1 MTAAANTMHIFRREF
16 RHYFITPIAY
26 IVISIFL
33 ILTGWFFFSTFF
45 LYSQTE
51 LRNFFSLLPIIFSFI
66 VPTVTMRLF
75 SEEYN
80 VGSYEILVTMPV
92 TDRDIILGKF
102 LAALC
107 FVAVMLLPT
116 VSYAISVSMLGDLD
130 WGPVVGG
137 YVGALLLGGAFVAVG
152 LFASALT
159 KNQII
164 AFIIGMIICF
174 ALTMVDKILFFLP
187 ESMLGFF
194 QYIGADYHF
203 ENVSKGILDTRDVLY
218 FASVVFAALYGTFLV
233 LQEKK

>member
-1 MTAAANTMHIFRREF
+1 MHIFRREF
-16 RHYFITPIAY
+16 RHYFVTPIAY
-26 IVISIFL
+26 IVIAIFL

-45 LYSQTE
+45 LYSQAE

-66 VPTVTMRLF
+66 VPTITMRLF
-75 SEEYN
+75 SEEYS

-92 TDRDIILGKF
+92 TDCDIILGKF
-102 LAALC
+102 FAALA
-107 FVAVMLLPT
+107 FIAVMLLPT
-116 VSYAISVSMLGDLD
+116 ISYAISVSLLGDLD

-137 YVGALLLGGAFVAVG
+137 YVGALLLGAAFCAVG

-164 AFIIGMIICF
+164 AFIVGMIICF

-194 QYIGADYHF
+194 QFIGADFHF
-203 ENVSKGILDTRDVLY
+203 ENVARGILDTRDILY
-218 FASVVFAALYGTFLV
+218 FVSVVFVALYGTFLV

>member
-1 MTAAANTMHIFRREF
+1 MTAAANTMHIFKREF
-16 RHYFITPIAY
+16 KHYFVTPIAY
-26 IVISIFL
+26 IVIAIFL
-33 ILTGWFFFSTFF
+33 VLTGWFFFSTFF
-45 LYSQTE
+45 LYSQAE

-66 VPTVTMRLF
+66 VPMITMRLF

-102 LAALC
+102 LAALA
-107 FVAVMLLPT
+107 FIAVMLLPT
-116 VSYAISVSMLGDLD
+116 VSYAISVSLLGDLD
-130 WGPVVGG
+130 WGPVIGG
-137 YVGALLLGGAFVAVG
+137 YVGALLLGAAFCAVG

-194 QYIGADYHF
+194 QFIGADFHF
-203 ENVSKGILDTRDVLY
+203 ENVSRGILDTRDILY
-218 FASVVFAALYGTFLV
+218 FVSVVFVALYGTFLV